1 MKPRLT
7 VYFSRS
13 YNPYLNL
20 AIEDHIF
27 KNMRPDEQI
36 LYLWR
41 NDNTVVIGR
50 FQNPWVECRVK
61 EIEHDGVFLARRQ
74 SGGGAVYHDLGNT
87 NFTFFSPKTQYDKER
102 NIKII
107 IDSLDRFGIDASMSG
122 RNDILVDGKKVSGS
136 AFKLTASKAFH
147 HGTLLVNTD
156 LDNLEYYLTPDR
168 EKLESKGIA
177 SIRSRVVNLADINP
191 RVNHEELCDAIVSRF
206 VSEYGGTAPAGG
218 SAERRNLAPGPALG
232 NHLAPDPAA
241 GHNGPAGPTGRK
253 DIAASP
259 TVRVLTEEDAMR
271 EPSVRTAYEE
281 YADWDWR
288 IGKTPRFS
296 VRYTTRFPWGSVDV
310 LLSTRHGSIEEA
322 TVYSDSLDEGPLSV
336 IRTTLQGSRCTGNRE
351 EWVRRAC
358 SFGGGERWKDRFEDF
373 FSWFSEKM

>member
-1 MKPRLT
+1 MKPRLS

-41 NDNTVVIGR
+41 NDNAVVIGR

-107 IDSLDRFGIDASMSG
+107 IDSLARFDIEAVMSG
-122 RNDILVDGKKVSGS
+122 RNDILVEGKKVSGS
-136 AFKLTASKAFH
+136 AFKLASSKAFH

-156 LDNLEYYLTPDR
+156 LEKLEYYLNPDR
-168 EKLESKGIA
+168 GKLESKGIA
-177 SIRSRVVNLADINP
+177 SIRSRVVNITDINP
-191 RVNHEELCDAIVSRF
+191 YVTHEQLCDSIVTRF
-206 VSEYGGTAPAGG
+206 VAEYGGTVKTGG
-218 SAERRNLAPGPALG
+218 QGPA
-232 NHLAPDPAA
+232 A
-241 GHNGPAGPTGRK
+241 T
-253 DIAASP
+253 
-259 TVRVLTEEDAMR
+259 VLTEEAVMANPLIR
-271 EPSVRTAYEE
+271 ATYEK

-288 IGKTPRFS
+288 IGKTPRFT
-296 VRYTTRFPWGSVDV
+296 VRYTTRFPWGGVDV

-358 SFGGGERWKDRFEDF
+358 SLGGGRRWKDRFEDF